1 MRYRTIGVI
10 AMACLLALGLA
21 VVAISSVPARTQDNL
36 VKTYPGGPTAGEG
49 TAQGE
54 NLATTK
60 HVLKS
65 EFYDTNGGASL
76 TCFGSFC
83 HGEALLFQESI
94 ACPGPVGTKCTY
106 EIDVAAQTVVSPA
119 GDTGYYQFLIDGAI
133 PTGGGTDPTGAF
145 QFEQAGAGGQYSAEY
160 SVTSQVQN
168 VAANQ
173 SHVITV
179 NLGCADSMG
188 TGSSNVTTGFSDL
201 TIGVLK
207 P

>member
-1 MRYRTIGVI
+1 MRYRTIGMI
-10 AMACLLALGLA
+10 AMACMLGLVLA
-21 VVAISSVPARTQDNL
+21 VVAISSVPARTRGNL
-36 VKTYPGGPTAGEG
+36 VKTYPGVSTAGEG
-49 TAQGE
+49 TAQEE

-76 TCFGSFC
+76 TCFGPFC
-83 HGEALLFQESI
+83 HAEDLLFQESI
-94 ACPGPVGTKCTY
+94 ACPGPVGTQCTY

-119 GDTGYYQFLIDGAI
+119 GDTGFYQFLIDGAI
-133 PTGGGTDPTGAF
+133 PNGGGTDPTGAF

-168 VAANQ
+168 TATNQ
-173 SHVITV
+173 SHIITV
-179 NLGCADSMG
+179 NIGCFDGLG
-188 TGSSNVTTGFSDL
+188 TGSSTVTTGFSDL